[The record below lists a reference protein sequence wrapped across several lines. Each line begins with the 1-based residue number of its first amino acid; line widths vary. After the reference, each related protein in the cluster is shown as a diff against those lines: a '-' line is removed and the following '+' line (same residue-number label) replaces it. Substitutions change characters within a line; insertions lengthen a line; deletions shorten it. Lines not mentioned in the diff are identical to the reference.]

1 MSLHRVCFVVLALL
15 LTLVSPALASD
26 HDSTVEHNPPV
37 CNADRT
43 NWTIGLLFCTSEA
56 SQGYTLFSP
65 IPSNTTYLIDEKGRE
80 VHHWTSPGEHRPG
93 LSAYLLPDGDL
104 LRLSLIHI

>member
-1 MSLHRVCFVVLALL
+1 MSPYRVCFVVLALL

-26 HDSTVEHNPPV
+26 HNSTVEHNPPV

-43 NWTIGLLFCTSEA
+43 NWTIGLLFCNGEA

-65 IPSNTTYLIDEKGRE
+65 IPSNTTYLIDEKAGKCITGRHPANT
-80 VHHWTSPGEHRPG
+80 VRVSRPICC
-93 LSAYLLPDGDL
+93 PTE
-104 LRLSLIHI
+104 IF